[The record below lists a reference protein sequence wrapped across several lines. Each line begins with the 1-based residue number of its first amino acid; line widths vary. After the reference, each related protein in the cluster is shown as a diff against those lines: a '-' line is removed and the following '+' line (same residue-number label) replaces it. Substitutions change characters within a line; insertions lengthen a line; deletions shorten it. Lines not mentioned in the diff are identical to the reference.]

1 MSRMTLRSHFASL
14 LLALAGALSVGV
26 GAPAIADVYMWK
38 DPATGKTYMTNLPP
52 PWLRDPQPGR
62 RVPKVEV
69 IREGKVLDPA
79 TAFAKPEPPPLPT
92 RRRTGET
99 EEAAATPAG
108 ARSGAQGT
116 AGSTAGSTAGAG
128 ATVGA
133 GAQVA
138 PGAPGVPMGA
148 PPPGM
153 MLVPV
158 PGAQNPGVQD
168 PPTQMNV
175 PVTVIR

>member
-1 MSRMTLRSHFASL
+1 MTFRPHFAAL
-14 LLALAGALSVGV
+14 LHAVLLAVAGALFAGVGV
-26 GAPAIADVYMWK
+26 PARADVYMWK

-52 PWLRDPQPGR
+52 PWLRDPKPGR

-92 RRRTGET
+92 RRRSGEA
-99 EEAAATPAG
+99 EDAAGVQAG
-108 ARSGAQGT
+108 ARGATQAQGAT
-116 AGSTAGSTAGAG
+116 GTTGAAGVAGVPS
-128 ATVGA
+128 ATGV
-133 GAQVA
+133 
-138 PGAPGVPMGA
+138 PAPGVMGA